1 MRTDDNCNN
10 ILQCEIDLSLVDMEI
25 QKNMILLDTLK
36 KNKSKDTS
44 KVETVKL
51 INVLKDKLFNL
62 NKTMDRLI
70 KQNAYVNATLNMM
83 YDENKND
90 KMV

>member
-1 MRTDDNCNN
+1 MRTDNDCNN
-10 ILQCEIDLSLVDMEI
+10 ILQCEIDLSLVDLEI

-51 INVLKDKLFNL
+51 INVLKEKLFNL

-70 KQNAYVNATLNMM
+70 KQNVYYEATLNML

>member
-10 ILQCEIDLSLVDMEI
+10 ILQCEIDLSLVDMKI
-25 QKNMILLDTLK
+25 QKNMILLETLK

-70 KQNAYVNATLNMM
+70 KQNAYLSTLNTM

-90 KMV
+90 KAF

>member
-10 ILQCEIDLSLVDMEI
+10 ILQCEIDLSLVDLEI

-36 KNKSKDTS
+36 NNKSETTS
-44 KVETVKL
+44 KKDSVKL
-51 INVLKDKLFNL
+51 INMLKGKVFEL
-62 NKTMDRLI
+62 NKTIERMV
-70 KQNAYVNATLNMM
+70 KQNGYYEATLNMM
-83 YDENKND
+83 YNENKND

>member
-1 MRTDDNCNN
+1 MRTDNDCNN

-25 QKNMILLDTLK
+25 QKNMILLKTLK
-36 KNKSKDTS
+36 DNKSETTSKKDTI
-44 KVETVKL
+44 KL
-51 INVLKDKLFNL
+51 INVLKDKLFQL

-70 KQNAYVNATLNMM
+70 KQNAYLATLNTM

-90 KMV
+90 KAF

>member
-25 QKNMILLDTLK
+25 QKSRILLKTLK
-36 KNKSKDTS
+36 NNKSETTS
-44 KVETVKL
+44 KKDTVKL
-51 INVLKDKLFNL
+51 INMLKGKLFEL
-62 NKTMDRLI
+62 NKSMDRLI
-70 KQNAYVNATLNMM
+70 AKKYYGNVTLNTM

-90 KMV
+90 KVF

>member
-10 ILQCEIDLSLVDMEI
+10 ILQCEIDLSLVDLEI

-36 KNKSKDTS
+36 NNKSETTS
-44 KVETVKL
+44 KRDTVKL
-51 INVLKDKLFNL
+51 INMLKGKLFEL
-62 NKTMDRLI
+62 NKVIERMS
-70 KQNAYVNATLNMM
+70 KQNGYYEATLNML

>member
-25 QKNMILLDTLK
+25 QKNMILLKTLK
-36 KNKSKDTS
+36 DNKSETTNKKD
-44 KVETVKL
+44 TVKL
-51 INVLKDKLFNL
+51 INMLKGKLFEL
-62 NKTMDRLI
+62 NKVIERMS
-70 KQNAYVNATLNMM
+70 KQNGYYEATLNML

>member
-10 ILQCEIDLSLVDMEI
+10 ILQCEIDLSLVDLEI

-36 KNKSKDTS
+36 NNKSETTS
-44 KVETVKL
+44 KRDTVKL
-51 INVLKDKLFNL
+51 INMLKGKLFEL
-62 NKTMDRLI
+62 NKSMDRLI
-70 KQNAYVNATLNMM
+70 AQKYYGNVTLNTM

-90 KMV
+90 TAV

>member
-25 QKNMILLDTLK
+25 QKNMILLKTLK
-36 KNKSKDTS
+36 DNKSETTS
-44 KVETVKL
+44 KRDTVKL
-51 INVLKDKLFNL
+51 INMLKGKLFEL
-62 NKTMDRLI
+62 NKVIERMS
-70 KQNAYVNATLNMM
+70 KQNGYYEATLNML

>member
-10 ILQCEIDLSLVDMEI
+10 ILQCEIDLSLVNMEI
-25 QKNMILLDTLK
+25 QKNMILLKTLK
-36 KNKSKDTS
+36 DNKSETTS
-44 KVETVKL
+44 KRDTVKL
-51 INVLKDKLFNL
+51 INMLKGKLFEL
-62 NKTMDRLI
+62 NKVIKRMS
-70 KQNAYVNATLNMM
+70 KQNGYYEATLNML